1 MGRTFI
7 RQDTQIRKSD
17 VYDDT
22 IAPSL
27 ANYET
32 NTVHIEDDLN
42 SLRSQVAS
50 IINRSGAAFPGGDW
64 YADLAA
70 PITFENGTQRGIN
83 GLNQQLHDLERK
95 RVLVTAYQ
103 IVDVTVGAGNNY
115 VVLALGE
122 LPANTTAAI
131 GSVTTLGTVAAYNA
145 SFGSH
150 SLAEVTGSTN
160 ISPKNLCQV
169 IDSVTHD
176 PILSDQRQIFALFQT
191 ESNTDG
197 STMTGTTPNRAQLS
211 FVRVNAAGNDLEAVP
226 VADIENKVIH
236 FASATRKAL
245 EDLNEQDFLR
255 GAELDVPSTS
265 SSTRQQVYNNQGT
278 TPVELTTNAL
288 LDLNSA
294 GIYWTIRDLANADLF
309 KITEGSGGGTSTI
322 QFAGDVDTFD
332 NNAVVNDFVAGVTVA
347 SGLTRPIRVGVSDG
361 ILDTSAGDLEVRAF
375 GELYLDDG
383 NQTGSTWAQTAG
395 IKLSDTTAEWDAFEV
410 AFGGEV
416 SLLSA
421 ITSAYNKDRA
431 AKVYSVVTAAS
442 IAAGLDVS
450 FADGNVD
457 TAFPDMSG
465 GSFLTDYDVYLN
477 GALLRPGANSSAN
490 NDYYPGTSLT
500 PAAQLQFEFV
510 LKQNDVLCIIPY
522 RKP

>member
-22 IAPSL
+22 IAPNL
-27 ANYET
+27 AAYET
-32 NTVHIEDDLN
+32 NPTNIEEDLN
-42 SLRSQVAS
+42 NLRSQVAS
-50 IINRSGAAFPGGDW
+50 IINRTSATFPGGDW
-64 YADLAA
+64 YQDLTA
-70 PITFENGTQRGIN
+70 PITFENGVERGVQS
-83 GLNQQLHDLERK
+83 LNQNLHDLERK
-95 RVLVTAYQ
+95 RVLVGAYE

-122 LPANTTAAI
+122 LPSNTTAAI
-131 GSVTTLGTVAAYNA
+131 GAVTTLGTVAAYNA

-150 SLAEVTGSTN
+150 SLAEVVGGTS
-160 ISPKNLCQV
+160 ISPKNLGIV
-169 IDSVTHD
+169 VDSVTHD
-176 PILSDQRQIFALFQT
+176 PILSGNRQIYALFQT

-211 FVRVNAAGNDLEAVP
+211 FVRVNSAGNDLEAVP

-236 FASATRKAL
+236 YSSNTRKAL

-255 GAELDVPSTS
+255 GAELDVPSAS
-265 SSTRQQVYNNQGT
+265 SETRQQAYNNQGT
-278 TPVELTTNAL
+278 TPVELTTNAI

-294 GIYWTIRDLANADLF
+294 GIYWSIRDLANGDLF

-322 QFAGDVDTFD
+322 QFASDVDTFD

-395 IKLSDTTAEWDAFEV
+395 IKLSDTTAEWDAFET
-410 AFGGEV
+410 AFGSEV

-431 AKVYSVVTAAS
+431 PKVYSVVTAAA
-442 IAAGLDVS
+442 ITANNDVS
-450 FADGNVD
+450 LADANVD

-465 GSFLTDYDVYLN
+465 GTFTEDYDVYLN
-477 GALLRPGANSSAN
+477 GALLRPGANSGAN
-490 NDYYPGTSLT
+490 HDYYPGTALT
-500 PAAQLQFEFV
+500 PAAQLKFEFI
-510 LKQNDVLCIIPY
+510 LKLNDVICVIPY

>member
-64 YADLAA
+64 YTDISA
-70 PITFENGTQRGIN
+70 PSTFENGTQRGIN

-115 VVLALGE
+115 VVLSLGQ

-131 GSVTTLGTVAAYNA
+131 GAVTTLGTVAAYNA

-197 STMTGTTPNRAQLS
+197 STMTGTSPDRAQLS

-278 TPVELTTNAL
+278 TPVELTTNAI

-294 GIYWTIRDLANADLF
+294 GIYWTIRDLANAALF
-309 KITEGSGGGTSTI
+309 TLTENSGTSNTELAI
-322 QFAGDVDTFD
+322 GSDVDSFA
-332 NNAVVNDFVAGVTVA
+332 NNAQSNDFGQGIRLA
-347 SGLTRPIRVGVSDG
+347 SSLTRPILIGRTDGVVESE
-361 ILDTSAGDLEVRAF
+361 AGDLEVRAF
-375 GELYLDDG
+375 TELYLDDG

-395 IKLSDTTAEWDAFEV
+395 IKLSDSTAEWDAFEV
-410 AFGGEV
+410 AFGSEV

-421 ITSAYNKDRA
+421 ITSAYNKDRS
-431 AKVYSVVTAAS
+431 AKVYSVVTSAS
-442 IAAGLDVS
+442 IAADTDVS
-450 FADGNVD
+450 LADGNVD

-465 GSFLTDYDVYLN
+465 GTFTADYDVYLN
-477 GALLRPGANSSAN
+477 GALLRPGANSAAN
-490 NDYYPGTSLT
+490 NDYYPGTVLT
-500 PAAQLQFEFV
+500 PAAQLKFEFV